1 MFIEQI
7 TNLCARLISK
17 MAAARSSTQVGPGSV
32 GSMLGESSPDDDGQE
47 TRTEP
52 YVPTK
57 NERLSESSL
66 HLSC

>member
-1 MFIEQI
+1 
-7 TNLCARLISK
+7 
-17 MAAARSSTQVGPGSV
+17 MAAARSSTAQVGPGSV
-32 GSMLGESSPDDDGQE
+32 GSMLGESAPDDDGQE